1 MSINLNG
8 SSQYLERTSSLTFLP
23 LTISVWFKTN
33 STTTAQTL
41 VAQSATTA
49 QGRHTFYI
57 DTDSKLK
64 AATVDSSGLF
74 GSIAASS
81 ASVTTDWN
89 HGVAYF
95 ASNSSRTVY
104 LNGTGASAT
113 TSPSPTV
120 SSQNRFNIGCRYAAS
135 TTPGV
140 YFNGLLAEVA
150 VWNVQLTDA
159 EILSLSKGTHP
170 FSIRLASL
178 FAYWPVGGFYGSSPN
193 DYSSG
198 GRNMTEV
205 GTPTYSDHPNI
216 QYPQPIFFFPESVP
230 AQSITIDAISSLAT
244 IYNPTIV
251 SIVDIALPNLTST
264 TSVYQP
270 DLTQSGIQINL
281 PVIASSAVVYQPQIT
296 PGSVNVSVPIISLT
310 TIVQQPTLQVGAVN
324 VSVPTISS
332 NTTVFQPTVNVGTV
346 NIAAPLITANITVH
360 QPEINAIINVA
371 LPNIAATTTVYEPQ
385 VNPGTFAISLEHIT
399 AITNVYGPAV
409 TTGKAIVLDN
419 IASNTTVYNPTITP
433 GSINISAP
441 VITSTT
447 TVYSPEIAAQPINI
461 SLPNITSQT
470 VVYQPQIELKLQII
484 TLDKL
489 SSLAVV
495 REPDLSGIS
504 TDTSDVLTST
514 KKKRRKTKEERV
526 AEQIIEENIAAQ
538 ILRSRQNKASV
549 QESKNKESVN
559 LQINLKQNV
568 PNLTVQS
575 LVSEM
580 PIKEAVNIGAIVD
593 EFKQKRNKQ
602 LKVLLLMS
610 AMEM

>member
-8 SSQYLERTSSLTFLP
+8 SSQYLERTSSLAFLP
-23 LTISVWFKTN
+23 LTFSVWFKTN
-33 STTTAQTL
+33 STNTGQTL
-41 VAQSATTA
+41 IAQSGTTG

-64 AATVDSSGLF
+64 AATVDIYGAF
-74 GSIAASS
+74 GTIAASS
-81 ASVTTDWN
+81 ASVTTSWN
-89 HGVAYF
+89 HGAAYF

-113 TSPSPTV
+113 TSPSPAV

-150 VWNVQLTDA
+150 VWTVQLTDA
-159 EILSLSKGTHP
+159 EILSLSQGAHP
-170 FSIRLASL
+170 QSIRLASL
-178 FAYWPVGGFYGSSPN
+178 LAYWPVGGFYDSSPN

-198 GRNMTEV
+198 GRNMTAV

-230 AQSITIDAISSLAT
+230 AQSITIDAISSLTTVYAPIIT
-244 IYNPTIV
+244 PIAN
-251 SIVDIALPNLTST
+251 IALPNITAT

-270 DLTQSGIQINL
+270 ELTQSGIQINL
-281 PVIASSAVVYQPQIT
+281 PVIASSTVVYQPQIT
-296 PGSVNVSVPIISLT
+296 PGSINVSVPIISST
-310 TIVQQPTLQVGAVN
+310 TTVEQPTLQVGAVN
-324 VSVPTISS
+324 VSVPAILS
-332 NTTVFQPTVNVGTV
+332 NTTVFQPTINVGTV
-346 NIAAPLITANITVH
+346 NIAAPLITANTTVH

-371 LPNIAATTTVYEPQ
+371 LPNIAATTTVYQPQ
-385 VNPGTFAISLEHIT
+385 VNPGTFAISLAHISAT
-399 AITNVYGPAV
+399 TNVYGPVV
-409 TTGKAIVLDN
+409 TTGKAILLDN
-419 IASNTTVYNPTITP
+419 IASNTTVYNPAVTP
-433 GSINISAP
+433 GLINISLP
-441 VITSTT
+441 VIASIT
-447 TVYSPEIAAQPINI
+447 TVYSPQITAQPINI
-461 SLPNITSQT
+461 SLPNIPSQT

-495 REPDLSGIS
+495 RNPDLLGIS
-504 TDTSDVLTST
+504 TDTSDVLIPT
-514 KKKRRKTKEERV
+514 KKKRKKTKEERV

-538 ILRSRQNKASV
+538 ILRSRQNQAPV
-549 QESKNKESVN
+549 QEVKNKDTLN
-559 LQINLKQNV
+559 LQINLKENV
-568 PNLTVQS
+568 PNTTVELLTN
-575 LVSEM
+575 EM
-580 PIKEAVNIGAIVD
+580 PIQETENIGAIVN
-593 EFKQKRNKQ
+593 EFQQKRNKQ